1 MFKILTSY
9 FLLEFIVTVFIF
21 FIIIIILIFFFFFYS
36 QLALGSFFEDE
47 GDEDIV
53 TLPQPDSG
61 SSGSWSVGPR

>member
-21 FIIIIILIFFFFFYS
+21 FIIIIIILIFFFFYS